1 MRSAGAADRASGLEE
16 DTGWMGRNH
25 PWVEYNSG
33 EMQEGLFGN
42 VSKVEGRARSGSSVM
57 SEEHLPDRGEREYC
71 SGTVRFGC
79 ELLTEEIS
87 MNKIRGSVL
96 CVVLLAII

>member
-25 PWVEYNSG
+25 PWLEYNSG

-42 VSKVEGRARSGSSVM
+42 VSKGRGWSEKRSLREEPLPGVGSASI
-57 SEEHLPDRGEREYC
+57 
-71 SGTVRFGC
+71 VRAQFGLVANYLRRKC
-79 ELLTEEIS
+79 
-87 MNKIRGSVL
+87 R
-96 CVVLLAII
+96 

>member
-25 PWVEYNSG
+25 PWVEYNSR

-42 VSKVEGRARSGSSVM
+42 VSKVEGRARNGSSVM
-57 SEEHLPDRGEREYC
+57 SEEHLPG
-71 SGTVRFGC
+71 VRSASIVRAQFG
-79 ELLTEEIS
+79 LVANYLRR
-87 MNKIRGSVL
+87 KFR
-96 CVVLLAII
+96 